1 MDGQIPEAA
10 EPVQAAVVQALAR
23 AFSWAEILEC
33 GQVKSISELACN
45 LEVDG
50 SYVTRIL
57 KLTTL
62 IERNICHL
70 RINVRC
76 IGERKKSPCRPAAR
90 RANAE
95 QKNFVAFH
103 DEPIGCRFILLQ
115 SAAGEL
121 KGAVALPAVEMVV
134 MPPFGSFI
142 QRPEQWMD
150 DPFQPPV
157 INEKLE
163 VPVDRCLVE
172 RVHAL
177 AAVCKHLVHP
187 QRPFVLPEDLLYGHS
202 LGCVAPQCLNLLFL
216 RV

>member
-1 MDGQIPEAA
+1 MAA
-10 EPVQAAVVQALAR
+10 GTDSS
-23 AFSWAEILEC
+23 F
-33 GQVKSISELACN
+33 
-45 LEVDG
+45 
-50 SYVTRIL
+50 
-57 KLTTL
+57 
-62 IERNICHL
+62 

-103 DEPIGCRFILLQ
+103 DEPIGCRSILLQ

-134 MPPFGSFI
+134 MSLTGSFI
-142 QRPEQWMD
+142 QSPEQWMD

-177 AAVCKHLVHP
+177 AAVCL
-187 QRPFVLPEDLLYGHS
+187 LPPINSGPTFAILWTHAK
-202 LGCVAPQCLNLLFL
+202 VADFKDEAV
-216 RV
+216 RAAV